1 MKDSHIDEKIEN
13 EGIRPI
19 KSLKLIQGD
28 KNHQSVDTNK
38 KIINYQIIEYEL
50 QYISILLLIH

>member
-13 EGIRPI
+13 EGINPI

-28 KNHQSVDTNK
+28 KNHLSVDTNR
-38 KIINYQIIEYEL
+38 KIINYQIIEYGL
-50 QYISILLLIH
+50 

>member
-13 EGIRPI
+13 EGIHTI

-28 KNHQSVDTNK
+28 KSH
-38 KIINYQIIEYEL
+38 
-50 QYISILLLIH
+50 

>member
-13 EGIRPI
+13 EGIHKIRS
-19 KSLKLIQGD
+19 KKLIQGY
-28 KNHQSVDTNK
+28 KNHKSVGTNK
-38 KIINYQIIEYEL
+38 KIINYQIIEYGL